1 MDFREKGGP
10 SLMVTK
16 TAVLTRQLPNTV
28 SWVRI
33 LGALA
38 LPFLMWES
46 WECTISLPWFGTFI
60 GVPLAWIIVYLVLVS
75 TDGID
80 GALAR
85 GLGVSSGFGAKLD
98 ALGDAFLLVVGGTC
112 VFARFAWDDLSA
124 FRFWFYIGIM
134 VQILSDKFIVY
145 AISKRRFG
153 TGNMLHSIPHKVFA
167 VGAYLMI
174 AYWAFTRTIEP
185 WSILTLWAIMTYAV
199 IDELIYIA
207 RAAQYNVDFK
217 GHGFEWY
224 APRKP
229 VTGVR

>member
-1 MDFREKGGP
+1 METTNSF
-10 SLMVTK
+10 
-16 TAVLTRQLPNTV
+16 TRKVPNTV
-28 SWVRI
+28 SGVRI
-33 LGALA
+33 IGALA

-46 WECTISLPWFGTFI
+46 WECTIGTFVN
-60 GVPLAWIIVYLVLVS
+60 VPIAWIVIYLVLVS

-85 GLGVSSGFGAKLD
+85 GLGVSSDLGAKLD
-98 ALGDAFLLVVGGTC
+98 ALGDALLLVIGASC
-112 VFARFAWDDLSA
+112 VFVRFAWDDLTS
-124 FRFWFYIGIM
+124 FQFWFYVGIM
-134 VQILSDKFIVY
+134 TQILSDKFIVY
-145 AISKRRFG
+145 AVSKSRFG
-153 TGNMLHSIPHKVFA
+153 TGNMLHSIPHKTFA

-207 RAAQYNVDFK
+207 RTATYDVDFK

-229 VTGVR
+229 TISGLR